1 MQLLAEKFLLV
12 SSLFY
17 KYFQLLLRR
26 SLNIILLRDNSHQLV
41 TAKGYKTYKFISYA
55 ENQ

>member
-41 TAKGYKTYKFISYA
+41 TAKGYKIYKFISYA